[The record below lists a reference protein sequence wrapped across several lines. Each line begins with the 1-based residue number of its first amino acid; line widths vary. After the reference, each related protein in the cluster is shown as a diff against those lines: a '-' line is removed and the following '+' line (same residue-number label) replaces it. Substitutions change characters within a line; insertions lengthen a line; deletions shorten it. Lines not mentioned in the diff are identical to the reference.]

1 MDSSSR
7 MAAGSYAPYG
17 PPCGRTVTV
26 LRADALM
33 AGAVHAPEAFD
44 SLAQLGAVQAL
55 EASYRARQNG
65 VNFWS
70 AR

>member
-1 MDSSSR
+1 MRSR
-7 MAAGSYAPYG
+7 PSTLWHSKG
-17 PPCGRTVTV
+17 VI
-26 LRADALM
+26 
-33 AGAVHAPEAFD
+33 
-44 SLAQLGAVQAL
+44 QAH